1 MTKLLRRRHGRDTIH
16 GIVIISRAALTQY
29 CKSFHEFCGN
39 TVTVWLCLQTTILHL
54 RVRTNNSK
62 QNMPAI
68 AGYLLYRGSRP
79 QIGPMEDTPLCYAEE
94 ACHCN
99 AWSHVHGVEI
109 EDSPRPP
116 EDPEQE
122 KATADAELVGAEEM
136 APAGPRRHAVGSSGK
151 NAANLDH
158 HTGQSARATPESRQH
173 AGPDSDG
180 RAPAT
185 VSGSAWQSAG
195 GAHNTSGFS
204 ITQVA
209 SRTTMHGSL
218 PRTPSPGMVPRG
230 LRHLHRHSLCL
241 DDALKLLSTP
251 ALAPGE
257 ALQAAQDIANL
268 ATHSQV
274 RAKLASTAVLDAL
287 LAAIQLHRRE
297 ASMHIFTALAR
308 TAAESALAERLAVH
322 SSLISTLLEA
332 AESPPRSTSVSA
344 ARVLALCTRALSME
358 SMYAAR
364 LLTVL
369 KTLLQVEH
377 TEVQVDV
384 LRALGSICTT
394 PHGVRAMSQKDVWA
408 AIHGEHAC
416 AACAL
421 SPPPFGHYAP
431 AI

>member
-1 MTKLLRRRHGRDTIH
+1 
-16 GIVIISRAALTQY
+16 
-29 CKSFHEFCGN
+29 
-39 TVTVWLCLQTTILHL
+39 
-54 RVRTNNSK
+54 
-62 QNMPAI
+62 MPAI

-79 QIGPMEDTPLCYAEE
+79 QIGPMEDAPLCYAEE
-94 ACHCN
+94 ACHCH

-116 EDPEQE
+116 DDPEQE
-122 KATADAELVGAEEM
+122 NATADAEHVGAEEI
-136 APAGPRRHAVGSSGK
+136 APAGPRRHASGSSGK
-151 NAANLDH
+151 TAANLDH
-158 HTGQSARATPESRQH
+158 PTGQSARATPESRQH

-180 RAPAT
+180 QAPAT
-185 VSGSAWQSAG
+185 VSCSAWQSAG

-209 SRTTMHGSL
+209 SRTTMHEWFS
-218 PRTPSPGMVPRG
+218 PRNPGMVPRG
-230 LRHLHRHSLCL
+230 LRHLHRNSLSL

-268 ATHSQV
+268 ATYSQV
-274 RAKLASTAVLDAL
+274 REKLASTAVLDAL

-344 ARVLALCTRALSME
+344 ARVLALCTRTLSME
-358 SMYAAR
+358 SIYADR

-369 KTLLQVEH
+369 KTLLQVEQ

-394 PHGVRAMSQKDVWA
+394 PHGVRAMSQQDVWA
-408 AIHGEHAC
+408 AILGERAG

-431 AI
+431 AIDSVWSDLPEVGGVIICRLTCGPRVGWWQSVQRQRMFASYTCCASTSCSAAFRRAQMTCT